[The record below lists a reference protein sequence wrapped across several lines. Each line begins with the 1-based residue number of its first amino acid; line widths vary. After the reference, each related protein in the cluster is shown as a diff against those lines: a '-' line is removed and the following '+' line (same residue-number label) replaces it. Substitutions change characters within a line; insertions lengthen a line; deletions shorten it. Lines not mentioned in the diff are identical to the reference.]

1 MKALVIGLGKIGLP
15 LAVQYAS
22 KGVATIGLDINEET
36 VELVNSGLEPF
47 PEEYLLQE
55 RLREVVSNKMLTATS
70 NTELAISSVSVIVVA
85 VPLFVDAEGMADFR
99 IIDDVTAKI
108 AKFMRPGTLVCF
120 ETTLPV
126 GTTRNRFTKSLEKL
140 SGMEP
145 GKDFFVVFSPERVLT
160 GRVFADLRKYPKI
173 LGGIT
178 EECRVRGKAFYS
190 KVLDFDIRAD
200 LDKPNGVWDLGS
212 TESAE
217 FVKLAET
224 TYRDVN
230 IGLANQFAK
239 FADKIEVDIQSIIEA
254 ANSQSFS
261 HIHQPGISVGG
272 HCIPIYPQ
280 FYLQN
285 DPSASI
291 VRSAREANQSMP
303 EFFVNMIL
311 DVDTETKG
319 KKVLVLGVTYRPNV
333 KEVAFSGAFSVKRR
347 LESLGMAAY
356 FDDPLLSNSDL
367 IELGLEPAINRT
379 DYDFAVIH
387 TAHAQYENFDFSVF
401 PKLQQVID
409 GRGIMGQ
416 GLGLVNPKL

>member
-1 MKALVIGLGKIGLP
+1 
-15 LAVQYAS
+15 
-22 KGVATIGLDINEET
+22 
-36 VELVNSGLEPF
+36 
-47 PEEYLLQE
+47 
-55 RLREVVSNKMLTATS
+55 
-70 NTELAISSVSVIVVA
+70 
-85 VPLFVDAEGMADFR
+85 MADFR
-99 IIDDVTAKI
+99 IIDDVTAEI
-108 AKFMRPGTLVCF
+108 AKFMRPGTLICF
-120 ETTLPV
+120 ETTLPI

-178 EECRVRGKAFYS
+178 DECRVRGKAFYS

-239 FADKIEVDIQSIIEA
+239 FADKIQVDIQSIIEA

-291 VRSAREANQSMP
+291 VRSARDANQSMP

-319 KKVLVLGVTYRPNV
+319 KKVLVLGVTYRPHV
-333 KEVAFSGAFSVKRR
+333 KEVAFSGAFSVKSR
-347 LESLGMAAY
+347 LESLGMSAY

-367 IELGLEPAINRT
+367 IELGFEPANNRT

-401 PKLQQVID
+401 PKLKQVID

-416 GLGLVNPKL
+416 GLGLINPKL